1 MKKLQTFDS
10 SYFKGKSHSKE
21 DEGTQNYLVFQPIN
35 KYFKKISNT
44 EHISESK
51 SKALSDEVIKPPTT
65 TDNGLV
71 SSLNYAGNK
80 IRVKS
85 ARSCL
90 KQDTI
95 TFSDGKI
102 VKVYFFVWW
111 N

>member
-71 SSLNYAGNK
+71 SSLMALDLMEK
-80 IRVKS
+80 ELFHFLV
-85 ARSCL
+85 ADL
-90 KQDTI
+90 
-95 TFSDGKI
+95 
-102 VKVYFFVWW
+102 VAM
-111 N
+111 